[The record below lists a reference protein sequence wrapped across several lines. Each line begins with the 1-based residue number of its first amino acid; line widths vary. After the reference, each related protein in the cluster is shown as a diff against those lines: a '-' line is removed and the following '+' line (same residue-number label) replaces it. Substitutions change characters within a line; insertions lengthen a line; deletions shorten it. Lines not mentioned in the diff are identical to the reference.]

1 MNILILISS
10 FPPDINSAAD
20 LYYELSEDL
29 KNSNHKIDVITGF
42 PDKIYGASIS
52 QKHKYKIF
60 LQEKINGIDVL
71 RISTLSW
78 LSKVP
83 MGKALRYLLM
93 CLLFVIRGINFKKP
107 DVVLVY
113 SPPLNVGFAGYLI
126 AKIKKTPFVFNMQ
139 DIHPKGLIDLKFIK
153 NKFIINLLFNMEHII
168 YKNAKN
174 IIVYS
179 NGNSEYL
186 IDKGV
191 AKNKI
196 SVIPNWVDTKLVS
209 PSEKM
214 NDIRKIHMLG
224 NKFVVTYAGTIGKAQ
239 NLEAVIESAEMLKEQ
254 KDIIFLLVGAGDTKS
269 LLQQKVIENN
279 VSNVMFLPLQ
289 PKEQYINILRASDV
303 CLLPLSKDTPTQTV
317 PGKLP
322 QLMACGRPII
332 ACVSSNGDA
341 KKIIENV
348 ECGYCVEPG
357 DSNGL
362 SLSILKFYSDRSLGK
377 KMGENG
383 RVEAVKEYSRSVCT
397 KKYEEVLK
405 LSISE

>member
-29 KNSNHKIDVITGF
+29 KNNNHKVVILTEF
-42 PDKIYGASIS
+42 PDKMYGASIS
-52 QKHKYKIF
+52 KKHKGKVF
-60 LQEKINGIDVL
+60 LKENINGIDVF
-71 RISTLSW
+71 RISKLLW

-83 MGKALRYLLM
+83 MGKALRYLLT
-93 CLLFVIRGINFKKP
+93 CFFFVIIGINLKKQ

-113 SPPLNVGFAGYLI
+113 SPPLNIGFAGYLI
-126 AKIKKTPFVFNMQ
+126 AKIKKVPFVFNMQ
-139 DIHPKGLIDLKFIK
+139 DIHPKVLIDLKFLS
-153 NKFIINLLFNMEHII
+153 NTFIINLLLKMECLI
-168 YKNAKN
+168 YENAKK

-179 NGNSEYL
+179 VGNLEYL
-186 IDKGV
+186 IKKGV

-196 SVIPNWVDTKLVS
+196 AVIPNWVDTELVS

-348 ECGYCVEPG
+348 GCGYCVEPG

-362 SLSILKFYSDRSLGK
+362 ALSVLKLYSDRSLGK

-383 RVEAVKEYSRSVCT
+383 RVGAVKEYSRSVCT